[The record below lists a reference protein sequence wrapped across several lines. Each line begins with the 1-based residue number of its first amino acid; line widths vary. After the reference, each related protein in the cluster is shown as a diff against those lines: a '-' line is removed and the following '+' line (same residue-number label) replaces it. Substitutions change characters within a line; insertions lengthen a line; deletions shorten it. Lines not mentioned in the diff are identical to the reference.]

1 MPERKLK
8 MTKAATVMLQ
18 KASDCLDL
26 AKVESE
32 SAIAQ
37 HANAARMRE
46 AADVQSD
53 SAKKLTELG
62 HALEADAANLQGAA
76 ELRP

>member
-8 MTKAATVMLQ
+8 MTKAAAVMLQ
-18 KASDCLDL
+18 KANDCLDL
-26 AKVESE
+26 ARIESE

-37 HANAARMRE
+37 HANAAHMRE
-46 AADVQSD
+46 AADLQSD

-62 HALEADAANLQGAA
+62 HALEADAANLQSAA

>member
-8 MTKAATVMLQ
+8 MTKAAAVMLQ

-26 AKVESE
+26 AQVESE
-32 SAIAQ
+32 SAIEQ

-46 AADVQSD
+46 AADVQND
-53 SAKKLTELG
+53 NAKKLTKLG
-62 HALEADAANLQGAA
+62 HALEADAASLQGAA

>member
-1 MPERKLK
+1 MSERKLK
-8 MTKAATVMLQ
+8 MTKAAAVMLQ

-32 SAIAQ
+32 SAMVQ
-37 HANAARMRE
+37 HANAARMHE

-53 SAKKLTELG
+53 SAKKLTKLG
-62 HALEADAANLQGAA
+62 HALEADAVNLQGAA

>member
-8 MTKAATVMLQ
+8 MTKAAAVMLQ

-46 AADVQSD
+46 AADAQSA
-53 SAKKLTELG
+53 SAKKLTKLG
-62 HALEADAANLQGAA
+62 HALEADAANLQVAA